1 MQSIRT
7 IVPHP
12 NYRASDRVQSGKL
25 PLEVDEVMGLVPG
38 SIRVTTLHSCV
49 RDTVHIRTPAY
60 VLNYCIIKIFRPFV
74 CFFFK
79 FKKKFK

>member
-12 NYRASDRVQSGKL
+12 NYRAGDRVQSGKL

-49 RDTVHIRTPAY
+49 RDTVHI
-60 VLNYCIIKIFRPFV
+60 
-74 CFFFK
+74 
-79 FKKKFK
+79 